1 MIKIFDN
8 FQNIP
13 LLRIRIYVL
22 HFLQVAVTITN
33 EKSIST
39 VLSSIG
45 RTLLK
50 TDITWGK
57 IVSLY
62 CVAGGLA
69 IDCVQQGHPEYLYGI
84 VETMGFVIERDAAT
98 WIAQQGGWVSF
109 VYTYQYPT

>member
-1 MIKIFDN
+1 M
-8 FQNIP
+8 
-13 LLRIRIYVL
+13 
-22 HFLQVAVTITN
+22 TITN

-109 VYTYQYPT
+109 VYNRSGGTNQNVRISAKIMPNKT